1 VLASAVALCGLGLGM
16 SILAGNKNAG
26 VFGRIETRDQ
36 VGVLFVAVMVFALA
50 ALKLREYRR
59 SQKR

>member
-1 VLASAVALCGLGLGM
+1 LASAVALCGLGVSVLT
-16 SILAGNKNAG
+16 GNENAG
-26 VFGRIETRDQ
+26 VLGRIETRDQ
-36 VGVLFVAVMVFALA
+36 VGLLFIAVTVFALA